1 MNMFPDKKPPSK
13 RDRILFF
20 LIGIVGFVVVFIVGL
35 WLTFELPVLL
45 RWFSQG
51 LIVIGY
57 IWAYSAR
64 FRGGKFSDFETSIV
78 QHPLS
83 YYVVHGISLI
93 WLLVIIVVFVLITG
107 GTYLATR

>member
-35 WLTFELPVLL
+35 WLTFELPAFL

-51 LIVIGY
+51 LIAIAY
-57 IWAYSAR
+57 IWGFVVR
-64 FRGGKFSDFETSIV
+64 FSGKFSDFETSIV